1 MYMILFFIQSQTTT
15 MDTISCIYSTAWLC
29 GFFFSI
35 QIRCTR
41 IYAYIWCNKC
51 VFKKTHVSFIHE
63 VHLHV
68 YTKLVNVCYVSGF
81 SGELVRSPVAID
93 LKKRVEIL
101 IQPKRSAF
109 KVFDEKFEPKSY
121 VPVAADTIKSRAKR
135 LSIPKVLHF
144 VTFSSLLVY
153 RFS

>member
-1 MYMILFFIQSQTTT
+1 MCL
-15 MDTISCIYSTAWLC
+15 
-29 GFFFSI
+29 
-35 QIRCTR
+35 QI
-41 IYAYIWCNKC
+41 N
-51 VFKKTHVSFIHE
+51 HVSFIHE
-63 VHLHV
+63 VHV
-68 YTKLVNVCYVSGF
+68 YTKLVNICYISEF

-144 VTFSSLLVY
+144 VTFSLLD